1 MEEKLIN
8 SANLEVIEKSDFE
21 FVQTDEKLHDQKFE
35 TKPVSF
41 LKDSIR
47 RFAKNKA
54 SIVGGCIIL
63 LIILFSIFGPLTVQ
77 SSDAF
82 KADFPNGYDATF
94 KNVLPKQR

>member
-41 LKDSIR
+41 
-47 RFAKNKA
+47 
-54 SIVGGCIIL
+54 
-63 LIILFSIFGPLTVQ
+63 
-77 SSDAF
+77 
-82 KADFPNGYDATF
+82 
-94 KNVLPKQR
+94 

>member
-1 MEEKLIN
+1 MAENKVKNNEN
-8 SANLEVIEKSDFE
+8 IEIIDKNDFQ
-21 FVQTDEKLHDQKFE
+21 FVHQNEKLHDQKFE

-77 SSDAF
+77 SSDSF
-82 KADFPNGYDATF
+82 K
-94 KNVLPKQR
+94 